1 MIKCNHY
8 KIKDTDTEFLA
19 YGEDLGMSDI
29 FELLHENIDPSHD
42 EFRNLELLNAEDI
55 HLRAFGRRTCD
66 KVLEDAGIR
75 TFNDLSYAY
84 FLIKT
89 KELKKSRRV
98 REYVEQKYSQ
108 VIELVNNEQRED
120 TRSNEDNRG
129 VSSEGEE
136 FDLDGRDSD
145 HLYDSV
151 AD

>member
-19 YGEDLGMSDI
+19 YGEDLDMSDI

-42 EFRNLELLNAEDI
+42 EFRNLELLNGEDI

-84 FLIKT
+84 FLTKT
-89 KELKKSRRV
+89 KELKKPRRV

-120 TRSNEDNRG
+120 TGSSEDNRE
-129 VSSEGEE
+129 SSSKGEE
-136 FDLDGRDSD
+136 FNLNGGDSD
-145 HLYDSV
+145 DLNDSV
-151 AD
+151 AN

>member
-19 YGEDLGMSDI
+19 YGEDLDMSDI
-29 FELLHENIDPSHD
+29 FELLRENVDPSHD

-55 HLRAFGRRTCD
+55 HLRAFGKRTCD

-89 KELKKSRRV
+89 KELKKPRRV

-120 TRSNEDNRG
+120 TGSNEDNRG
-129 VSSEGEE
+129 LSSEGKE
-136 FDLDGRDSD
+136 FDLDGGDNNG
-145 HLYDSV
+145 LNDSV